1 MYFHPISTD
10 IHEKR
15 KQVGISEGIVSFFLP
30 FTDNQEPI
38 ECIST
43 LNFTH
48 VMKQVE
54 TNIWLNIVITHPE
67 TLYGP
72 RQDPKEEAETIAN
85 NKFQVSLFREEDSK
99 IFHKLLDIFHNY
111 FRLFHGN
118 MRDLWTR
125 NQRNFESILED
136 FTKNFEYHYFSKEF
150 ERNFFWNV
158 CF

>member
-1 MYFHPISTD
+1 MFQGVIGKIKIGSIFVMDPTLKPQKEKPEEEEFTDAKIMYFHPISTD

-30 FTDNQEPI
+30 FTDNQEPV

-43 LNFTH
+43 LSFTH

-85 NKFQVSLFREEDSK
+85 NKF
-99 IFHKLLDIFHNY
+99 
-111 FRLFHGN
+111 
-118 MRDLWTR
+118 
-125 NQRNFESILED
+125 
-136 FTKNFEYHYFSKEF
+136 
-150 ERNFFWNV
+150 
-158 CF
+158 

>member
-1 MYFHPISTD
+1 MLQGVIGKIKIGSIFVMDPTLKPQKEKPEEEEFTDAKIMYFHPISTD

-30 FTDNQEPI
+30 FTDNQEPV

-43 LNFTH
+43 LSFTH

-85 NKFQVSLFREEDSK
+85 NKF
-99 IFHKLLDIFHNY
+99 
-111 FRLFHGN
+111 
-118 MRDLWTR
+118 
-125 NQRNFESILED
+125 
-136 FTKNFEYHYFSKEF
+136 
-150 ERNFFWNV
+150 
-158 CF
+158 